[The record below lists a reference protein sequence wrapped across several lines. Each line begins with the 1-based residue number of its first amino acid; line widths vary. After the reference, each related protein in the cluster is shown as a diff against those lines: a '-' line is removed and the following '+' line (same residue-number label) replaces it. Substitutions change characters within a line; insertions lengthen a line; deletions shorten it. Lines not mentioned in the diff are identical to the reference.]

1 MNVYILSIEL
11 PGGIATVALGAY
23 STFADMQSAAEVH
36 MKTVVKSHT
45 PVYFYEV
52 KGMGDPAE
60 WTNQQMGV
68 TLQTQQQQ
76 YAHWIMQLMD
86 GDTHHINNMLT
97 QMREDGMIDENH
109 EEIYGKQDE

>member
-36 MKTVVKSHT
+36 MKTVAKSHT

-52 KGMGDPAE
+52 KVMDDAAE
-60 WTNQQMGV
+60 WTK
-68 TLQTQQQQ
+68 QQQQ